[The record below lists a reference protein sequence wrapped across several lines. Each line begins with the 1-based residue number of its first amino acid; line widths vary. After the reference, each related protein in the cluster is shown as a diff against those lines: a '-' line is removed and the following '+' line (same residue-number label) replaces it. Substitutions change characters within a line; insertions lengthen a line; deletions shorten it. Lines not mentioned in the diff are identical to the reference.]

1 MRKHLLMRIFRIC
14 RNIRAHFSTFPQPQ
28 GQPYSQ
34 TKKVYKKKNKREII
48 VDRIWNVID
57 ADFVF
62 DFDFD
67 SLNCNDIPFSN
78 NSLYRTSQWI
88 YWIWQQD
95 VKILDAVCL
104 VNIFQKFDVKSDRA
118 NISHCIVQYSI
129 SPSWYHPFFP
139 CWVFLL
145 ERQKQS
151 IIQNVELSGLS
162 TQMGKV
168 KKIPKFQKLHL
179 FNFQLVLFWQ
189 KPDKLTICLGNSVTP
204 IVVTL

>member
-1 MRKHLLMRIFRIC
+1 M
-14 RNIRAHFSTFPQPQ
+14 
-28 GQPYSQ
+28 
-34 TKKVYKKKNKREII
+34 
-48 VDRIWNVID
+48 DRIWNVID